1 MKLLNE
7 LGAKLRF
14 TTKPKFSDLLTESV
28 QSSPGARQA
37 SSETA
42 QKSVSTP
49 VFSKLVESAAQDQR
63 AKFLDAITSV
73 TGPVHASELRE
84 FPTADCLSPEEVYE
98 KEKLSTDRLAHLQK
112 CSWRQTMV
120 SGSHASPEEAAAWVR
135 ELESRLHTRERV
147 AGRGECAV

>member
-7 LGAKLRF
+7 LGAKLRL

-28 QSSPGARQA
+28 QSSPEARQA
-37 SSETA
+37 STEAA

-49 VFSKLVESAAQDQR
+49 VFSKMVESAGQDQR

-73 TGPVHASELRE
+73 TGPVHASELRQ

-98 KEKLSTDRLAHLQK
+98 KEKLGANRLAHLQQ
-112 CSWRQTMV
+112 CSWCETMV

-135 ELESRLHTRERV
+135 DLESRLHTRERV
-147 AGRGECAV
+147 AGRGQHAV